1 MRSDGARVKEASAI
15 VSALPYVMPR
25 RCDAQ
30 NFITEYA
37 DMVVLRR
44 YILKTRADGRAGSS
58 T

>member
-15 VSALPYVMPR
+15 VSALSYVMPR

-37 DMVVLRR
+37 DMERSCAA
-44 YILKTRADGRAGSS
+44 TF
-58 T
+58 